1 MEDSDT
7 SALLGEP
14 KPKTLGQRLR
24 AMATPQVLTMAIY
37 TVCYVT
43 AGVVNSIYLKKLM
56 NNLNNYPFFL
66 NQVTNYGY
74 IPIFGIAVLYELKFT
89 KLITKEQ
96 RDFPWW
102 KFFTMGLLD
111 AINGYIVVIGGV
123 GTSGT
128 MQQLLN
134 QAIIPVTMIGSFIF
148 LKERYSL
155 IQIGGSLLI
164 VGGVTLSLLPSLT
177 NNSSNSGN
185 ITFFNL
191 FFLCQ
196 AIPFA
201 ASNLYKDI
209 AFKSV
214 DMDVWYL
221 QFWDVFYQSVIG
233 TFLFPVNTILPKPAN
248 IAWKQIPSAMKNG
261 AICLSG
267 VNVITT
273 NCGFSESD
281 PCDNCHNAWLTLLIY
296 MTINV
301 IYNIF
306 ILLVI
311 KHGSAAVLSLAQTV
325 RLPLTS
331 IAFSQEWIMGK
342 KQKEPFSQY
351 SLYGLFI
358 ILAGLIT
365 FRSGSLLKRAQEGG
379 DTEGSVRIIPRLGPG
394 GTEIF
399 SEAVHSTPLILP
411 KTTLQHRQQY
421 FSRLGIVQ

>member
-1 MEDSDT
+1 MDQQP
-7 SALLGEP
+7 LLSEAEYDGGSSP
-14 KPKTLGQRLR
+14 TWKQKLR
-24 AMATPQVLTMAIY
+24 TAATPEVLKMALY
-37 TVCYVT
+37 TVCYVVS
-43 AGVVNSIYLKKLM
+43 GVVNSIFLKKVM
-56 NNLNNYPFFL
+56 NALYNYPFFL

-74 IPIFGIAVLYELKFT
+74 IPIFGSVVLYEMMYT

-102 KFFTMGLLD
+102 KFFTMGALD
-111 AINGYIVVIGGV
+111 AINGYFVVIGGV

-155 IQIGGSLLI
+155 VQIGGSLLI

-177 NNSSNSGN
+177 NSGDSGQN
-185 ITFFNL
+185 IPFFNM

-233 TFLFPVNTILPKPAN
+233 TFLFPVNTILPHPAR
-248 IAWKQIPSAMKNG
+248 IEWKDIPSAMRNG
-261 AICLSG
+261 GICLSG
-267 VNVITT
+267 TDVVKLP
-273 NCGFSESD
+273 NCSATDASD
-281 PCDNCHNAWLTLLIY
+281 LCDDCYHAWLILIIY
-296 MTINV
+296 MSINV
-301 IYNIF
+301 IYNVF

-311 KHGSAAVLSLAQTV
+311 KHGSATVLSIAQTI

-331 IAFSQEWIMGK
+331 IAFSQKWIMGN
-342 KQKEPFSQY
+342 QVEPFSNF
-351 SLYGLFI
+351 SLYGLVI
-358 ILAGLIT
+358 ILGGLSA
-365 FRSGSLLKRAQEGG
+365 FRVGSLMKRPADG
-379 DTEGSVRIIPRLGPG
+379 EGSGKIILHAGPG
-394 GTEIF
+394 GSEIF
-399 SEAVHSTPLILP
+399 AESVHSAPLILP
-411 KTTLQHRQQY
+411 KTSHQHRKQY
-421 FSRLGIVQ
+421 FTRLGIVQ

>member
-1 MEDSDT
+1 MSEKRP
-7 SALLGEP
+7 LLGEDER
-14 KPKTLGQRLR
+14 PKTMSEKIKAYASPAVLK
-24 AMATPQVLTMAIY
+24 MAFY
-37 TVCYVT
+37 TICYVLS
-43 AGVVNSIYLKKLM
+43 GVVNSIYLKKVM

-74 IPIFGIAVLYELKFT
+74 IPIFGAVVLYELKFT
-89 KLITKEQ
+89 KLISKDQ
-96 RDFPWW
+96 REFPWW
-102 KFFTMGLLD
+102 KFFTMGALD

-123 GTSGT
+123 GTTGT

-177 NNSSNSGN
+177 TPGGTSGN
-185 ITFFNL
+185 IPFFNM

-221 QFWDVFYQSVIG
+221 QFWDVFYQSLIG
-233 TFLFPVNTILPKPAN
+233 TFLFPVNTILPPPAN
-248 IAWKQIPSAMKNG
+248 ISWKDMPIDMKNG

-267 VNVITT
+267 TNVITT
-273 NCGFSESD
+273 HCGGESN
-281 PCDNCHNAWLTLLIY
+281 PCDNCHNAWLTLAIY

-301 IYNIF
+301 TYNVF

-311 KHGSAAVLSLAQTV
+311 KHGSATVLSIAQTV

-331 IAFSQEWIMGK
+331 IAFAQKWIMGD
-342 KQKEPFSQY
+342 QTESFSKY
-351 SLYGLFI
+351 VLYGLFI
-358 ILAGLIT
+358 ILAGLT
-365 FRSGSLLKRAQEGG
+365 SYRAGSLMKKPAEGTEGG
-379 DTEGSVRIIPRLGPG
+379 SVKIIPRAGPG

-399 SEAVHSTPLILP
+399 SESVRSTPLIVP
-411 KTTLQHRQQY
+411 KTTLQHRQLY
-421 FSRLGIVQ
+421 FTKLGIVQ

>member
-1 MEDSDT
+1 MGEDSLP
-7 SALLGEP
+7 LLGTEP
-14 KPKTLGQRLR
+14 STQRPTSFKDKIKD
-24 AMATPQVLTMAIY
+24 MMSPQMLKVLLY
-37 TVCYVT
+37 TVLYVT
-43 AGVVNSIYLKKLM
+43 SGVVNSIFLKKVM
-56 NNLNNYPFFL
+56 NSLNNYPFFL

-74 IPIFGIAVLYELKFT
+74 IPIFGAVVLYEILFT
-89 KLITKEQ
+89 TLISPEQ
-96 RDFPWW
+96 RAFPFY
-102 KFFTMGLLD
+102 KFFIMGALD
-111 AINGYIVVIGGV
+111 AVNGYFVVIGGI

-155 IQIGGSLLI
+155 MQIGGSLLI

-177 NNSSNSGN
+177 GSGESNEQN
-185 ITFFNL
+185 LPFFNM

-201 ASNLYKDI
+201 ASNLYKDV

-221 QFWDVFYQSVIG
+221 QFWDVVYQSFIG
-233 TFLFPVNTILPKPAN
+233 TMLFPANFVLPPPAQVV
-248 IAWKQIPSAMKNG
+248 WKDIPSAMKNG
-261 AICLSG
+261 GICLSG
-267 VNVITT
+267 HNVKVPP
-273 NCGFSESD
+273 NCGFD
-281 PCDNCHNAWLTLLIY
+281 ANHPCDHCENAWVVLGIY

-301 IYNIF
+301 IYNVF

-311 KHGSAAVLSLAQTV
+311 KHGSATILSIAQTI

-331 IAFSQEWIMGK
+331 IAFSMNWIMGN
-342 KQKEPFSQY
+342 QKETFSQF

-358 ILAGLIT
+358 ILAGLSA
-365 FRSGSLLKRAQEGG
+365 FRAGSLMKRSVEGG
-379 DTEGSVRIIPRLGPG
+379 EVKIIPHAGPG

-399 SEAVHSTPLILP
+399 SESVRSVPLLVP
-411 KTTLQHRQQY
+411 KSSVQHRKQY
-421 FSRLGIVQ
+421 LLRLGIVQ

>member
-1 MEDSDT
+1 MSSDT
-7 SALLGEP
+7 KPLLGDHAG
-14 KPKTLGQRLR
+14 PKTLSQRLR
-24 AMATPQVLTMAIY
+24 AAATPAVLKMAFY
-37 TVCYVT
+37 TVCYVLS
-43 AGVVNSIYLKKLM
+43 GVVNSIYLKKLM

-74 IPIFGIAVLYELKFT
+74 IPIFGAVVLYELKFT
-89 KLITKEQ
+89 KLITKDQ

-102 KFFTMGLLD
+102 KFFTMGVLD

-164 VGGVTLSLLPSLT
+164 VGGVALSLLPSLT
-177 NNSSNSGN
+177 NSGGNSGN
-185 ITFFNL
+185 ILFFNM

-233 TFLFPVNTILPKPAN
+233 TFLFPINTVLPKPAN
-248 IAWKQIPSAMKNG
+248 IEWKEIPSAMKNG
-261 AICLSG
+261 GICLSG

-273 NCGFSESD
+273 NCGLTQSD
-281 PCDNCHNAWLTLLIY
+281 PCDNCYHAWLTLMIY
-296 MTINV
+296 MIINV
-301 IYNIF
+301 TYNIF

-311 KHGSAAVLSLAQTV
+311 KHGSATVLSIAQTV

-331 IAFSQEWIMGK
+331 IAFSQKWIMQ
-342 KQKEPFSQY
+342 KQSEPFSKY

-358 ILAGLIT
+358 ILAGLTT
-365 FRSGSLLKRAQEGG
+365 FRAGSLLKRAQTG
-379 DTEGSVRIIPRLGPG
+379 DADGSVKIIPRLGPG

-399 SEAVHSTPLILP
+399 SEAIHSTPLILP